1 MDLRQLEKEFTI
13 HVYETGPDSRA
24 TLYSLFNYM
33 QDIASDHAILLGF
46 GRDDLLKKNH
56 FWVLSRMY
64 AEITQWPSWKD
75 KIIVK
80 TWPNGTDMLF
90 AMRNYELKF
99 ADGRMIASGVS
110 SWLIIDRTTKKIQ
123 RPDYGLLTQY
133 NDNNL
138 IIPTSARNPEKLHES
153 AENGNASAPFRVQ
166 VSDLDVN
173 LHTNN
178 ANYIKWVCDTYDLN
192 FTLNHLPCSA
202 EINYLAE
209 SMFNDEIVIRSSQE
223 DGNPGIFNHSIL
235 RISDNRELCRIR
247 LKWKEH
253 GKLASL

>member
-33 QDIASDHAILLGF
+33 QDIASDHAVLLGF
-46 GRDDLLKKNH
+46 GRDDLMKKNH

-64 AEITQWPSWKD
+64 AEITQWPSWED

-133 NDNNL
+133 NDNE
-138 IIPTSARNPEKLHES
+138 PY
-153 AENGNASAPFRVQ
+153 
-166 VSDLDVN
+166 
-173 LHTNN
+173 HTD
-178 ANYIKWVCDTYDLN
+178 I
-192 FTLNHLPCSA
+192 
-202 EINYLAE
+202 
-209 SMFNDEIVIRSSQE
+209 SQE
-223 DGNPGIFNHSIL
+223 P
-235 RISDNRELCRIR
+235 
-247 LKWKEH
+247 
-253 GKLASL
+253 

>member
-64 AEITQWPSWKD
+64 AEITQWPSWED

-209 SMFNDEIVIRSSQE
+209 SMFNDEIVIRSSQK